1 MDSVRDFAK
10 KKGFD
15 AVGEVGSW
23 KGFKVYEA
31 YFDEGNEASVIG
43 LPQYVLEKDS
53 DLRFCEPEETF
64 DIMDSIDIE

>member
-1 MDSVRDFAK
+1 MDSANEFAK
-10 KKGFD
+10 KQGFD
-15 AVGEVGSW
+15 AVDEVGEW

-31 YFDEGNEASVIG
+31 YFDEENESSAIG
-43 LPQYVLEKDS
+43 LPQYILKKGD